1 MNSQSMGLVSKTTAF
16 LCHTHRNLQAPQ
28 VRQAARRRPVPWA
41 QLATRPPVQQGS
53 LTMVPRHP
61 CCPPAA
67 RPQTACLLSQVGEL
81 LWQCSV
87 SCCSGMQQ
95 LHGALGA
102 ACLALHASSKHRV
115 LLPARLQARGGCSRQ
130 AAPGWCCPAPRVTPA
145 PHTSPE
151 ELLHKRRL

>member
-1 MNSQSMGLVSKTTAF
+1 MGLVSKTTAF
-16 LCHTHRNLQAPQ
+16 LCQTHRNLQAPQ

-102 ACLALHASSKHRV
+102 ACLALHASSKHPSLAACPPAGKRGLFKAGSARV
-115 LLPARLQARGGCSRQ
+115 VLPGTSGD
-130 AAPGWCCPAPRVTPA
+130 PRTPYE
-145 PHTSPE
+145 P
-151 ELLHKRRL
+151 